1 MRIIT
6 PRVSLAF
13 RLALRELRGGIR
25 GFYIFL
31 ACIALGTGAIAAVN
45 SVSQSITDTIASQGQ
60 ELLAGDIRFEL
71 NNREATPQE
80 IGFLEGLGTLSV
92 STGLRSMARKPDG
105 SDQALVEVK
114 AVDEAYPLYGK
125 FVAEPDYPLAA
136 LLSSQSGTYGAV
148 AAPLLLDRLGLA
160 VGDELLLGNV
170 KLSITGTVK
179 TEPDALSEGFG
190 FAPRLLVSR
199 QALQASG
206 LIQTG
211 SLVEHAYKI
220 RLNDK
225 GAMSGIQARAS
236 KEFPAAGWAIRTS
249 DRAAPSLTE
258 NITRFSQFLTLVGLT
273 ALIVGGVGVANAVRA
288 FLDAKRT
295 TIATFKCL
303 GAPAQVVVLI
313 YLFQI
318 AIIALGGILIG
329 LVIGA
334 LSPIFAA
341 QFLAQF
347 LPVSTA
353 PTLYPGALL
362 LATLFGILTTLA
374 FAILPL
380 GHARE
385 VPATALFREQ
395 GFEARRLPSWPY
407 ILLAALFMAGLAGL
421 AILTAYDRFIAVV
434 FVGAI
439 VFAFVVLRLVA
450 ALIAWLARRS
460 PRVNSPALRL
470 AIGNIHRPGAL
481 TPSVVLS
488 LGLGLALLVTLTL
501 IDGNL
506 RRQLTGRMN
515 EGAPNFFFVDIQSA
529 EVDAFRDLVQA
540 QAPQGKLVEVPMLR
554 GRIIAFNGEDVTKM
568 NVPAAGRWV
577 LNGDRGITY
586 AETLPENA
594 ALTEGKWW
602 DKDYSGEPLVSFSSE
617 EAHELGLKIGDTVTV
632 NVLGRNITAKIASLR
647 RVEWESLSINFVMVF
662 SPNTFRGAPHAWL
675 ATLTDPSSTPA
686 EDAAILKSVTN
697 TYPTI
702 TSVRVKDAIDIVNQ
716 LVAQLATAIRAAASV
731 ALIASIL
738 VLAGALAAGN
748 RARTHDAVVL
758 KTLGATRATLIR
770 AFSYEYLILGLATAI
785 FALIAGG
792 VAAWFIVARIMR
804 LPSTFLPD
812 VAGLTLVTALIL
824 TVGIGLIGTWRILGQ
839 KAAPVLREL

>member
-60 ELLAGDIRFEL
+60 GLLAGDVRFEL
-71 NNREATPQE
+71 NNREATPRE
-80 IGFLEGLGTLSV
+80 IGFLEGLGTVSL

-114 AVDEAYPLYGK
+114 AVDDAYPLYGK
-125 FVAEPDYPLAA
+125 FVAEPDYPLAR
-136 LLSSQSGTYGAV
+136 LLSGQGGTYGAV

-170 KLSITGTVK
+170 KLSITSTVK

-220 RLNDK
+220 RLDDK
-225 GAMSGIQARAS
+225 GAMSSIQARAS
-236 KEFPAAGWAIRTS
+236 KEFPSAGWAIRTS

-288 FLDAKRT
+288 FLDSKRT

-334 LSPIFAA
+334 LSPVLAA

-353 PTLYPGALL
+353 PALYPGALL

-506 RRQLTGRMN
+506 RQQLTGRMN
-515 EGAPNFFFVDIQSA
+515 EGAPNFFFVDIQSV
-529 EVDAFRDLVQA
+529 EVGAFRDLVQG
-540 QAPQGKLVEVPMLR
+540 QAPKGKLVEVPMLR

-617 EAHELGLKIGDTVTV
+617 EAHELGLKLGDKVTV
-632 NVLGRNITAKIASLR
+632 NVLGRNITAKIANLR

-758 KTLGATRATLIR
+758 KTLGATRAMLIR

-785 FALIAGG
+785 FALIAGSA
-792 VAAWFIVARIMR
+792 AAWFIVARIMR
-804 LPSTFLPD
+804 LPSAFLPD
-812 VAGLTLVTALIL
+812 VAGLTLVTALVL

>member
-1 MRIIT
+1 M
-6 PRVSLAF
+6 
-13 RLALRELRGGIR
+13 
-25 GFYIFL
+25 
-31 ACIALGTGAIAAVN
+31 
-45 SVSQSITDTIASQGQ
+45 
-60 ELLAGDIRFEL
+60 
-71 NNREATPQE
+71 
-80 IGFLEGLGTLSV
+80 
-92 STGLRSMARKPDG
+92 
-105 SDQALVEVK
+105 
-114 AVDEAYPLYGK
+114 
-125 FVAEPDYPLAA
+125 
-136 LLSSQSGTYGAV
+136 
-148 AAPLLLDRLGLA
+148 
-160 VGDELLLGNV
+160 LLGNV

-220 RLNDK
+220 RLDDK
-225 GAMSGIQARAS
+225 GSMSGIQARAS
-236 KEFPAAGWAIRTS
+236 KEFPSAGWAIRTS

-288 FLDAKRT
+288 FLDSKRT

-334 LSPIFAA
+334 LSPMLAA

-395 GFEARRLPSWPY
+395 GFEARHLPSWPY

-506 RRQLTGRMN
+506 RQQLTGRMN
-515 EGAPNFFFVDIQSA
+515 EGAPNFFFVDIQSV
-529 EVDAFRDLVQA
+529 EVGAFRDLVQG
-540 QAPQGKLVEVPMLR
+540 QAPKGKLVEVPMLR

-617 EAHELGLKIGDTVTV
+617 EAHELGLKLGDKVTV
-632 NVLGRNITAKIASLR
+632 NVLGRNITAKIANLR

-758 KTLGATRATLIR
+758 KTLGATRAMLIR

-785 FALIAGG
+785 FALIAGSA
-792 VAAWFIVARIMR
+792 AAWFIVARIMR
-804 LPSTFLPD
+804 LPSAFLPD
-812 VAGLTLVTALIL
+812 VAGLTLVTALVL